1 MKKFF
6 LSIIFFTAIFQGNAQ
21 AKGVKIGYIDMDY
34 ILENVPDYREASV
47 QLEQKAQKW
56 KQDIEVKKNEIVKL
70 KDGLKT
76 EKALLTK
83 ELIDERDE
91 EIKFLESELLDYQQ
105 KRFGPNG
112 DLMVQKSSIIKP
124 IQDQVFNAVQDIADA
139 KKYDFIFDKSSD
151 LTMLFSAKR
160 YDISDQVVRTITRAG
175 KKEEMSKKQLKALE
189 EKEAKEDVV
198 DENPILADRKKLL
211 DEKKAV
217 VRKAIED
224 RKELAAQKKKE
235 FEDKRKNLIE
245 AARAKKNGTTI
256 DSTKTIPLNAANDKV
271 IDSRK
276 ANTDSLKTGKEKERL
291 LLIENNKK
299 NLQDKKEVVAQKKKE
314 FEERRKKLIEEQ
326 EAKRAEKLKQKEQQ
340 KP

>member
-6 LSIIFFTAIFQGNAQ
+6 LSILILAMTFYSHAQG
-21 AKGVKIGYIDMDY
+21 KGVKIGYIDMDY
-34 ILENVPDYREASV
+34 ILENIPEYKEASI

-83 ELIDERDE
+83 ELVDERDE
-91 EIKFLESELLDYQQ
+91 EIKFLETELLDYQQ

-112 DLMVQKSSIIKP
+112 DLMVQKSSIVKP

-198 DENPILADRKKLL
+198 DDNPALLDRKKLL
-211 DEKKAV
+211 DEKKAIA
-217 VRKAIED
+217 RKAMED
-224 RKELAAQKKKE
+224 RKEAVAQKKRE
-235 FEDKRKNLIE
+235 FEEKRKKLIE
-245 AARAKKNGTTI
+245 VAQAKKNGTTI
-256 DSTKTIPLNAANDKV
+256 DSTKTTTTNVVNDKV
-271 IDSRK
+271 VSPGK
-276 ANTDSLKTGKEKERL
+276 SANDSLKSANEKERL
-291 LLIENNKK
+291 LLIEKNKK
-299 NLQDKKEVVAQKKKE
+299 NLQDKKEAVALKKKE

-326 EAKRAEKLKQKEQQ
+326 EAKRIEKLKQKEQQ